1 MLQASQGQ
9 VLPPAVREQL
19 SGAVV
24 LPSLFLRDT
33 IPSFQVGAIPNLFFS
48 ESPKYSAGS
57 CAAIDGLSVL
67 DVTVSLIASPSPR

>member
-1 MLQASQGQ
+1 MQASQGQ

-33 IPSFQVGAIPNLFFS
+33 IPSFQVGR
-48 ESPKYSAGS
+48 
-57 CAAIDGLSVL
+57 D
-67 DVTVSLIASPSPR
+67 